1 MQHDSSAANFCSE
14 PSVSTHGI
22 SAFTSIAQLC
32 DWKRYLDYHSIVAF
46 GSGFQDLIE
55 KLNHQPKLV
64 DIVRA
69 NHRSS
74 IGSSILLKMAENV

>member
-1 MQHDSSAANFCSE
+1 MEFQPLPQSHNCAIGKD
-14 PSVSTHGI
+14 
-22 SAFTSIAQLC
+22 TSMA
-32 DWKRYLDYHSIVAF
+32 LDYHSIVAF

-55 KLNHQPKLV
+55 KLNHQLKLV
-64 DIVRA
+64 DIVRV